1 MTLPDGTGL
10 LAIHASPGSN
20 DGPGIDTHLEDES
33 LVEDESL
40 AALLAG
46 CDANLVIGGHTHDV
60 TDRRVGTIRSVNLGS
75 VSNSHRGDRCAT
87 YAIIDATEHHRQDMP
102 RVIDYDHG
110 GFICRLDD
118 VQYPSADYLKQFN
131 VVRTSA

>member
-33 LVEDESL
+33 L

-60 TDRRVGTIRSVNLGS
+60 TDRRIETIRAVNLGS

-102 RVIDYDHG
+102 RVIDDDHD